1 MSTITKIELA
11 VELAERMMKDRGYG
25 HGACLGVS
33 LIDGAAEIWQ
43 VEFAYE
49 GMTDRSATTDPPSIV
64 LAVNLSSEEVRPV
77 ELM

>member
-25 HGACLGVS
+25 YGICLGAS
-33 LIDGAAEIWQ
+33 LKDGASESWQ

-49 GMTDRSATTDPPSIV
+49 GMTDRSSTTDPPSII
-64 LAVNLSSEEVRPV
+64 LAVNLTSEEVQPV

>member
-11 VELAERMMKDRGYG
+11 VELAERMMKDRGYR
-25 HGACLGVS
+25 HGSCLGAR
-33 LIDGAAEIWQ
+33 LINGASETWQ

-64 LAVNLSSEEVRPV
+64 LAVNLSSEEVQPV